1 MSLLE
6 VRHLTKRIGNRT
18 ILDNISLSVESGEF
32 FTLVGPSG
40 CGKTTLLRQ
49 VGGFSEPD
57 AGEVLFEGTSLAGV
71 PPECRPIHTVFQSYA
86 LFPHMTVAG
95 NIAFPLRMQR
105 VPRDQIA
112 RRLSALLQ
120 DVQLRGYERHFP
132 HELSGGQRQRV
143 AIARALA
150 ASPRLLLLDE
160 PLSALDAALQTQMQ
174 HELIALQ
181 QQLGVAFVYVTH
193 DQTHALALSQRIA
206 VMHEGR
212 IVQVDTPETIYRA
225 PATRFVAGFIGSC
238 NLLEA
243 TVEGR
248 SHNGLQVRVKGIG
261 TLQVPAA
268 APLKVG
274 TEGTVAVR
282 PEQILIRGIQPT
294 TGRDKAAKFPLLQG
308 TIRDR
313 LYQGDVTL
321 YLVELNSDCCLQA
334 MVPNGG
340 PAAGEL
346 LARGDRVELGWPE
359 KVGIF
364 LSR

>member
-1 MSLLE
+1 LQANINAASSRTRIGGKFMSLLE
-6 VRHLTKRIGNRT
+6 VRHLTKRIGNRM

-40 CGKTTLLRQ
+40 CGKTTLPRQ

-95 NIAFPLRMQR
+95 NIAFPLRM
-105 VPRDQIA
+105 
-112 RRLSALLQ
+112 LC
-120 DVQLRGYERHFP
+120 
-132 HELSGGQRQRV
+132 
-143 AIARALA
+143 
-150 ASPRLLLLDE
+150 
-160 PLSALDAALQTQMQ
+160 ALDAALRTQMQ

-181 QQLGVAFVYVTH
+181 QHLGVAFVYVTH
-193 DQTHALALSQRIA
+193 DRTHALALSQRIA

-243 TVEGR
+243 TVEAQ

-268 APLKVG
+268 GPLKVG

-294 TGRDKAAKFPLLQG
+294 AGRTKLPSSPSCKALYG
-308 TIRDR
+308 TAPIK
-313 LYQGDVTL
+313 GT
-321 YLVELNSDCCLQA
+321 
-334 MVPNGG
+334 
-340 PAAGEL
+340 
-346 LARGDRVELGWPE
+346 
-359 KVGIF
+359 
-364 LSR
+364 